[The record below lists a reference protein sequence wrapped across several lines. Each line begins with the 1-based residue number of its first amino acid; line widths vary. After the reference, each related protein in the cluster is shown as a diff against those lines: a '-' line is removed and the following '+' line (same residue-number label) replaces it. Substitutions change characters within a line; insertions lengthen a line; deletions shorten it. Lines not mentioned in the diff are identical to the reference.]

1 MLLLRNLCT
10 SFVGSRPRS
19 SAVLVQLQELVQCEE
34 QLDTKQAELE
44 QLKSELKQVHQ
55 VARK

>member
-1 MLLLRNLCT
+1 MLPSMCLCA

-19 SAVLVQLQELVQCEE
+19 SAMLVQLQELADCEE
-34 QLDTKQAELE
+34 QLEAKQIELE